1 MFRQWEFAPTEG
13 NKVMKGLVIGAMV
26 SGAMGDV
33 RADVRAVKNAPC
45 DRVKRVFRE
54 KARLHHPDK
63 GGSAADFRRL
73 VLEKN
78 ASVKNCARRAEPV
91 QTVRPTQNVPP
102 KPPPR
107 RRQKNNR
114 GKKNK
119 RKKHK
124 KKGRTPRS
132 KEKSPPK
139 QKTAHNEEQSEKHS
153 YITPVPIV
161 ALALGGA
168 AIARRIGST
177 SKRKRGIRSKSRGR
191 VK

>member
-91 QTVRPTQNVPP
+91 QTARPTPNVPP
-102 KPPPR
+102 KPTPR

-124 KKGRTPRS
+124 KKAR
-132 KEKSPPK
+132 KEKRQTPADK
-139 QKTAHNEEQSEKHS
+139 DEKS
-153 YITPVPIV
+153 KNVRIGPVPIV

-168 AIARRIGST
+168 AIARGIPST
-177 SKRKRGIRSKSRGR
+177 PKRKRGMRTKSRGR